1 MNIYD
6 VNWNL
11 LDPKDVD
18 DEKGYLIPTRKKIIV
33 SEARDDYVVWDSR
46 RGFERIVHI
55 PEKIKFEDC
64 QQYVLY
70 SNSQLIDMYSA
81 KLRNTD
87 YIAMKMVEAIASE
100 DVNLLE
106 EYKNKYADVLKKRK
120 IWRAKIDK
128 LQNGVI

>member
-70 SNSQLIDMYSA
+70 SNSQLIDTYSA

-128 LQNGVI
+128 LQNEVI

>member
-6 VNWNL
+6 VNWKL

-18 DEKGYLIPTRKKIIV
+18 DEKGYLIPTRKKTIV
-33 SEARDDYVVWDSR
+33 SEAHDEYVIWDSR
-46 RGFERIVHI
+46 RGFKRIIHV
-55 PEKIKFEDC
+55 PEEIKFEDC
-64 QQYVLY
+64 QQYILY
-70 SNSQLIDMYSA
+70 SNSELIGMYSD

>member
-18 DEKGYLIPTRKKIIV
+18 DKKGYLIPTRKKTIV
-33 SEARDDYVVWDSR
+33 SEAHDEYVIWDSR
-46 RGFERIVHI
+46 RDLRRIIHV

-64 QQYVLY
+64 QQYILY
-70 SNSQLIDMYSA
+70 SNSELIGMYSD

-87 YIAMKMVEAIASE
+87 YIAMKMAEAIAYG
-100 DVNLLE
+100 DTDLLE
-106 EYKNKYADVLKKRK
+106 EYKYKYADILKKRK
-120 IWRAKIDK
+120 IWRVKINE
-128 LQNGVI
+128 LQNGVT

>member
-18 DEKGYLIPTRKKIIV
+18 DEKGYLIPTRKKIII

-87 YIAMKMVEAIASE
+87 YVAMKMVEAIASE